1 MVWGALRLIIRTML
15 ALLLGGLL
23 PLSAAAQT
31 EAALLSP
38 ERGEPAH
45 ASLSIRRVVPEV
57 QMVFSAEDHRGRP
70 VLNLG
75 APQIRVLDNGIAA
88 PLTSFQ
94 PAAGL
99 PLHIALLLDAS
110 DSMRPGFTAERQA
123 AIAFLRR
130 AQRSS
135 GAQTLSLA
143 FAATEVWGKANDP
156 AGALATVHLGGQ
168 TALYDALIAASGMLQ
183 TAAPGRRML
192 LLLSDGEDNYSRAN
206 LAEALAALQYG
217 SVTVYA
223 ITVHSSRLEYPGDR
237 VLRQIAA
244 ATGGR
249 AYLLPSYQQAGKI
262 FSQIENE
269 LCGQYVLGF
278 RPMGSLSEGEF
289 HSVKLVALRHGTVIR
304 ARPGYYI
311 TPGN

>member
-1 MVWGALRLIIRTML
+1 MVWGALHLIIRTML

-23 PLSAAAQT
+23 PLSSAAQT

-38 ERGEPAH
+38 DRGEPAK
-45 ASLSIRRVVPEV
+45 ASLNIRRLVPEV

-94 PAAGL
+94 SAAGL

-110 DSMRPGFTAERQA
+110 DSMRPGFAAERQA

-130 AQRSS
+130 AQRSG
-135 GAQTLSLA
+135 GAQILSLA
-143 FAATEVWGKANDP
+143 FAATEVWGNANDP
-156 AGALATVHLGGQ
+156 ADALATVRLGGQ
-168 TALYDALIAASGMLQ
+168 TALYDALITASRTLQAAE
-183 TAAPGRRML
+183 PGRRML

-206 LAEALAALQYG
+206 LAEALAALQHG

-278 RPMGSLSEGEF
+278 RPVGSLSEGEF